1 MTSMTGA
8 TGRTLKSLAIAGLGI
23 AITAAVVAA
32 GDQRSTA
39 DPPPSLAN
47 PSLVGSESY
56 AFYCA
61 PCHGKDGKGRGPVA
75 PALKTPPADLT
86 RLSARNGG
94 AFPKDRVRLFVT
106 NGEREAIAAH
116 GTSAMPVWGP
126 TFRALDPSDKIV
138 TVRIYNVVAYLESIQ
153 Q

>member
-1 MTSMTGA
+1 MM
-8 TGRTLKSLAIAGLGI
+8 LKGLI
-23 AITAAVVAA
+23 AA
-32 GDQRSTA
+32 GVVLAAAAAGAGGQRSTV
-39 DPPPSLAN
+39 DISPSLAN
-47 PSLVGSESY
+47 PSLVGSDTY

-75 PALKTPPADLT
+75 SALKAPPADLT

-106 NGEREAIAAH
+106 NGEQNAIAAH

-126 TFRALDPSDKIV
+126 TFRALETSDKV
-138 TVRIYNVVAYLESIQ
+138 VSVRIFNVVAYLESIQ

>member
-1 MTSMTGA
+1 MM
-8 TGRTLKSLAIAGLGI
+8 LKGLIAAGVVLAA
-23 AITAAVVAA
+23 AAVGA
-32 GDQRSTA
+32 GGQRSTV
-39 DPPPSLAN
+39 DISPSLAN
-47 PSLVGSESY
+47 PSLVGSDTY

-75 PALKTPPADLT
+75 SALKAPPADLT

-94 AFPKDRVRLFVT
+94 VFPKDRVRLFVT
-106 NGEREAIAAH
+106 NGEQNAIAAH

-126 TFRALDPSDKIV
+126 TFRALETSDKV
-138 TVRIYNVVAYLESIQ
+138 VSVRIFNVVAYLESIQ